1 VRHRNAGLIA
11 DPLFIGATRPS
22 MLWGVTYSAVMLNAM
37 CIMELFLLT
46 KNLLILLLAAPIH
59 GVCML
64 LCARD
69 ARVFDLMLL
78 WGRTRLPAL
87 FGNLR
92 FWKASS
98 YSPLVLDVPNA
109 RGLRR
114 RGAPISRVAR
124 IHSRTRLALMD
135 IAQSPRS
142 QTAGSV
148 RTGPPA
154 PAAGAYSGGTLP

>member
-1 VRHRNAGLIA
+1 MRHRNAGLIA

-22 MLWGVTYSAVMLNAM
+22 MLWGVTYTAVMLNAM

-69 ARVFDLMLL
+69 ARFFDLVLL
-78 WGRTRLPAL
+78 WGRTRLPAFL
-87 FGNLR
+87 ANLR

-98 YSPLVLDVPNA
+98 YSPLIVDLPDA
-109 RGLRR
+109 KGRR
-114 RGAPISRVAR
+114 RHVATPR
-124 IHSRTRLALMD
+124 IGHIRPSTRFIATPRTRSRTLSQPGFDVRRPGEHAPQG
-135 IAQSPRS
+135 ARS
-142 QTAGSV
+142 
-148 RTGPPA
+148 
-154 PAAGAYSGGTLP
+154 

>member
-1 VRHRNAGLIA
+1 MRHRNAGLIA

-46 KNLLILLLAAPIH
+46 KSLLILRLAAPIH

-69 ARVFDLMLL
+69 ARFFDLVLL
-78 WGRTRLPAL
+78 CGRTRLPAFL
-87 FGNLR
+87 ANLR

-98 YSPLVLDVPNA
+98 YSPLIVDLPDV
-109 RGLRR
+109 GGYRR
-114 RGAPISRVAR
+114 RGVAMSRIAR
-124 IHSRTRLALMD
+124 LRPLR
-135 IAQSPRS
+135 R
-142 QTAGSV
+142 GK
-148 RTGPPA
+148 
-154 PAAGAYSGGTLP
+154 LP

>member
-1 VRHRNAGLIA
+1 MRHRNAGLIA

-46 KNLLILLLAAPIH
+46 KNLLILLIAAPVH

-69 ARVFDLMLL
+69 ARFFDLVLL

-98 YSPLVLDVPNA
+98 FSPLIDDLPDA
-109 RGLRR
+109 RGFRR
-114 RGAPISRVAR
+114 RAVATTRTPRARPKGPIASLSRA
-124 IHSRTRLALMD
+124 TRPGMSERA
-135 IAQSPRS
+135 S
-142 QTAGSV
+142 
-148 RTGPPA
+148 
-154 PAAGAYSGGTLP
+154 

>member
-1 VRHRNAGLIA
+1 MRHRNAGLIA

-46 KNLLILLLAAPIH
+46 KNLLILLIAAPIH

-69 ARVFDLMLL
+69 ARFFDLVLL

-87 FGNLR
+87 LGNLR

-98 YSPLVLDVPNA
+98 FSPLIVDLPDA
-109 RGLRR
+109 RGFRR
-114 RGAPISRVAR
+114 RGVATIRAPRARPKGPVTSMSRVSGR
-124 IHSRTRLALMD
+124 RT
-135 IAQSPRS
+135 
-142 QTAGSV
+142 SV
-148 RTGPPA
+148 RA
-154 PAAGAYSGGTLP
+154 S

>member
-1 VRHRNAGLIA
+1 MRHRNAGLIA

-37 CIMELFLLT
+37 CILELFLLS

-69 ARVFDLMLL
+69 ARFFDLVLL
-78 WGRTRLPAL
+78 WGRTRLPAFL
-87 FGNLR
+87 ANLR

-98 YSPLVLDVPNA
+98 YSPLILDLPDA
-109 RGLRR
+109 RGHR
-114 RGAPISRVAR
+114 RGGVACSRMVRIAPTSR
-124 IHSRTRLALMD
+124 ITSLAL
-135 IAQSPRS
+135 APPHR
-142 QTAGSV
+142 AGIERIVPARTSAVAV
-148 RTGPPA
+148 RINERA
-154 PAAGAYSGGTLP
+154 LP